1 MLAEEEDELP
11 IANTDVQLAVQASI
25 GAAGQDPRPTQDHGP
40 TQDREPTHDRGPTHD
55 RRPTRDLGSTLDL
68 GPAEEA
74 R

>member
-40 TQDREPTHDRGPTHD
+40 TQDRGPTHD
-55 RRPTRDLGSTLDL
+55 RRPTHDGLTHDREPTHDL

>member
-1 MLAEEEDELP
+1 VLAEEEDELP

-40 TQDREPTHDRGPTHD
+40 TQDRGPTHD
-55 RRPTRDLGSTLDL
+55 RRPTHDGLTHDREPTHDL